1 MKKFGLVIAVIAAL
15 ALAGCASTG
24 GAAASSEPEED
35 IGNEWQLNLSRLT
48 DVSWSDN
55 NLNSRNPPVETV
67 DVVANPNG
75 GFDFTFTKYNQRL
88 IIVLS
93 RMQAQKLRQSSSVE
107 VIIDGESN
115 GAHKFRYHIGNSEA
129 GSDWNATE
137 SFDEAEFSSILNKT
151 VKIDRSRSLAVK
163 EFMIQSRGENTG
175 VPFTPPE
182 TVTIRSITFNCK

>member
-15 ALAGCASTG
+15 ALAGCASSG
-24 GAAASSEPEED
+24 GAASSEPEDD

-48 DVSWSDN
+48 ATSWSDG
-55 NLNSRNPPVETV
+55 NLQSRNPPQETAEV
-67 DVVANPNG
+67 AANPNG
-75 GFDFTFTKYNQRL
+75 GYDFTFTQYNQRI

-93 RMQAQKLRQSSSVE
+93 RPQINKVRKSSSIE
-107 VIIDGESN
+107 VVIDGESN
-115 GAHKFRYHIGNSEA
+115 GSHKFRYHIGDSEV

-137 SFDEAEFSSILNKT
+137 SFDEAEFASILNKT
-151 VKIDRSRSLAVK
+151 IRVDRSRSLVTK

-182 TVTIRSITFNCK
+182 TVTIRSITFICK